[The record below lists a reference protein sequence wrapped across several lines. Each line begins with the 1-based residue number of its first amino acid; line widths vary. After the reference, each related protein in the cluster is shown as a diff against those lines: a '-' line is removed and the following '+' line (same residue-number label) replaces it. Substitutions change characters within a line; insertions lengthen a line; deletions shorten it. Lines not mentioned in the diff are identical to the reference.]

1 MDKPIETS
9 HWRTNLLLTGGV
21 IATIVMALLLAQLDN
36 LQIRLQPTPALVVRA
51 TAVSATNTPL
61 PAIAIP
67 SATLENSPASTQIAS
82 APTIRSTV
90 SAMLPAALCGEVPP
104 GWSIYLVQPADSLL
118 ALAAFS
124 GAGVAEIN
132 RVNCLQN
139 GLVISGMRI
148 YLPVRPPTAVPCGP
162 PYWWV
167 QVRVRPGD
175 TLFQL
180 ALRHGTTVYAI
191 MQANC
196 LNSTSLAAGR
206 LLFLPPLAATPVRPF
221 PTFTPTATAT
231 ATASPTASATATA
244 VFTATST
251 ATASPTAVF
260 TTTLTATPSA
270 TATDTIPLST
280 PTPTSTPGQTPPANT
295 PTATATPLPAN
306 TATPTPPPDTA
317 TPTPLPTN
325 TPSPTA
331 TPTTR

>member
-1 MDKPIETS
+1 MDKPVETS

-21 IATIVMALLLAQLDN
+21 IVTIVMALLLAQLDN
-36 LQIRLQPTPALVVRA
+36 LQSRLQPTPVLVARA

-61 PAIAIP
+61 PAIAMP
-67 SATLENSPASTQIAS
+67 SATLDTSPASTQVAF
-82 APTIRSTV
+82 APTIRSTT

-104 GWSIYLVQPADSLL
+104 GWSIYMVQPDDSLL

-124 GAGVAEIN
+124 GASVAEIN

-139 GLVISGMRI
+139 GLVVSGMRI

-167 QVRVRPGD
+167 QVRVQPGD

-206 LLFLPPLAATPVRPF
+206 LLFLPPLAATPIRPL
-221 PTFTPTATAT
+221 PTFTPS

-244 VFTATST
+244 VFTATGT

-260 TTTLTATPSA
+260 TITLTATPSA

-295 PTATATPLPAN
+295 PTATATPLPTN
-306 TATPTPPPDTA
+306 TATSAPPPDTA
-317 TPTPLPTN
+317 TPTPPPTN

-331 TPTTR
+331 TPTGR

>member
-1 MDKPIETS
+1 MNKPAES
-9 HWRTNLLLTGGV
+9 NQWRTNLLLTGGV

-61 PAIAIP
+61 PAIAMP
-67 SATLENSPASTQIAS
+67 SATLDTFSPGTQIAS
-82 APTIRSTV
+82 APTVRSTT

-124 GAGVAEIN
+124 GASVAEIN

-139 GLVISGMRI
+139 GLVVSGMRI

-167 QVRVRPGD
+167 QVRVQPGD

-180 ALRHGTTVYAI
+180 ALRHSTTVYAI

-206 LLFLPPLAATPVRPF
+206 LLFLPPLPATPIRPL
-221 PTFTPTATAT
+221 PTFTPTTTAT
-231 ATASPTASATATA
+231 GTASSTPTPTPTPTA

-260 TTTLTATPSA
+260 TITLTATPSA

-280 PTPTSTPGQTPPANT
+280 PTPTATPGQTPPTNT
-295 PTATATPLPAN
+295 PTATTTPL
-306 TATPTPPPDTA
+306 DTA
-317 TPTPLPTN
+317 TPTTPPTN
-325 TPSPTA
+325 TPNPTA
-331 TPTTR
+331 TPTGG